1 MKTLLCIAAMALL
14 TQTPAG
20 PPPSIARP
28 SDESAEHIEV
38 SAVRAANEGRG
49 ERVIDAE
56 IKALEKIFEKLPYDT
71 FSLEAERAFDA
82 PHGGPTTI
90 PLNDAYALEVTPHE
104 RQESGEVELDARIM
118 SLTGDNP
125 VAALIT
131 KAKAAPGKALI
142 FRGLPLDG
150 GELIVIMRL
159 AQQDGDQGGQSSS
172 SDEQEQ
178 SEAQEQEQQAQ
189 EQDAKQEQEEEQQQ
203 QDGEQETPP
212 DAGEAETKSMA
223 DEEAPADKE
232 SQDLEALLQSL
243 EEQDG
248 RERRELL
255 NRQDWMEMRKDWW

>member
-56 IKALEKIFEKLPYDT
+56 IKALEKSFENLPYDT
-71 FSLEAERAFDA
+71 FSLEAARAFDA

-104 RQESGEVELDARIM
+104 RQESGEVTLDTRIM
-118 SLTGDNP
+118 SLAGDKP

-131 KAKAAPGKALI
+131 KAKAAPGKALV
-142 FRGLPLDG
+142 FRGLPLDT

-189 EQDAKQEQEEEQQQ
+189 EQDAEQEQEEEQQ